1 MSKNK
6 KYFGTDGIRG
16 KYGEKLTDE
25 LAYKCGNVLGKRAAG
40 GKIILGRDT
49 RESGEALVKG
59 IKEGV
64 KDAGGTVIDLGIV
77 STPAVAYVTEVEGA
91 KYGIVIS
98 ASHNPKE
105 YNGIKLFNGEGR
117 KLTDDEELAVEK
129 DIDGGLYFGSEGKE
143 KHGAAELEQYY
154 GLLKKVGG
162 DLSGIKVG
170 LDCANGAASMSA
182 ARIFAE
188 LGAEVTAINAEG
200 DGKRINEHSGA
211 LYPEVICR
219 VVAEQKL
226 DIGFSFDGDADRV
239 LCSDENGRLV
249 DGDAIIYI
257 IAVKLKNEGR
267 LNGNLAVGTHHT
279 NMGVEQSLA
288 EKGIR
293 LERTDIGDHY
303 VAERMREK
311 DSLVGGEQSGHII
324 LREFSGTGDGL
335 LTALYLTSV
344 LKNSGKRISE
354 LADNKV
360 FPQVNLT
367 IECADNKKVV
377 ADADV
382 QEAARQVSK
391 RLEGKGRLLLRAS
404 GTEPKIRIMTEC
416 DSYETGKAEAEWL
429 KSFIEQKLGLKK

>member
-59 IKEGV
+59 IKAGV

-182 ARIFAE
+182 AR
-188 LGAEVTAINAEG
+188 
-200 DGKRINEHSGA
+200 K
-211 LYPEVICR
+211 
-219 VVAEQKL
+219 
-226 DIGFSFDGDADRV
+226 
-239 LCSDENGRLV
+239 
-249 DGDAIIYI
+249 
-257 IAVKLKNEGR
+257 
-267 LNGNLAVGTHHT
+267 
-279 NMGVEQSLA
+279 
-288 EKGIR
+288 
-293 LERTDIGDHY
+293 
-303 VAERMREK
+303 
-311 DSLVGGEQSGHII
+311 
-324 LREFSGTGDGL
+324 
-335 LTALYLTSV
+335 
-344 LKNSGKRISE
+344 
-354 LADNKV
+354 
-360 FPQVNLT
+360 
-367 IECADNKKVV
+367 
-377 ADADV
+377 
-382 QEAARQVSK
+382 
-391 RLEGKGRLLLRAS
+391 
-404 GTEPKIRIMTEC
+404 
-416 DSYETGKAEAEWL
+416 
-429 KSFIEQKLGLKK
+429 